1 MLPGNYNNRVMHAF
15 RYSKIEKRLDFVYLP
30 DTLQIQFM
38 GAHQNHS
45 EQLEDCTD
53 KLLSLATKAFR
64 DLPEDHIYTQAWR
77 LCQCRFDKEAGKH
90 TAMAKSKNIEEAI
103 DKIKCYQH
111 TTKAMFGKT
120 VPKSERSDFN
130 QIGAIRHRHR

>member
-1 MLPGNYNNRVMHAF
+1 MHAF

-77 LCQCRFDKEAGKH
+77 LCQCRFD
-90 TAMAKSKNIEEAI
+90 N
-103 DKIKCYQH
+103 
-111 TTKAMFGKT
+111 TTYMGVFFNFGTNLLLFVALSNNLPSFFPHQSTYCCSIYKRLT
-120 VPKSERSDFN
+120 RYIFWICKGGVHFSCS
-130 QIGAIRHRHR
+130 ISAYHH